1 MIGLELMEGIKDENA
16 GCSDSLAT
24 GWSDAYEREK
34 GVVFTD
40 IPLTLT
46 LEHDV
51 SALNSL
57 PSQVVM
63 PCPSS

>member
-1 MIGLELMEGIKDENA
+1 MEGIKDKTS

-34 GVVFTD
+34 GVAFTD
-40 IPLTLT
+40 IPLTLN

-57 PSQVVM
+57 PFQVVM
-63 PCPSS
+63 PCPRS

>member
-1 MIGLELMEGIKDENA
+1 MEGIKDKTS

-24 GWSDAYEREK
+24 GWSDGYEREK
-34 GVVFTD
+34 GVAFTD

-57 PSQVVM
+57 PFQVVM
-63 PCPSS
+63 PCPRS